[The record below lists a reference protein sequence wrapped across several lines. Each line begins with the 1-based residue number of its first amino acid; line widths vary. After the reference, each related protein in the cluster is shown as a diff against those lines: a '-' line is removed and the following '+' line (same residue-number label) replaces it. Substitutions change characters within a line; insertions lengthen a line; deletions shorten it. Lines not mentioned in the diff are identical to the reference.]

1 MKTYTGVYFGMSTS
15 EFVNKF
21 NESPEDTFK
30 KGITKAAYNAIW
42 DAASHKC
49 YDFIDDTEEFLED
62 MESFLNTKRLEY
74 TKNAINNVKTFINER
89 SECNVIFK
97 NNINTNNKKLTE
109 HEKRAICEGFT
120 NYINSNRVNKK

>member
-1 MKTYTGVYFGMSTS
+1 MKSYTGVYFGMSTS
-15 EFVNKF
+15 EFVGKF
-21 NESPEDTFK
+21 NESSEDIFK

-62 MESFLNTKRLEY
+62 MESFLNPKRLEY
-74 TKNAINNVKTFINER
+74 TKTAINNVKNFINER
-89 SECNVIFK
+89 SECNVMFK
-97 NNINTNNKKLTE
+97 NNNINNKLTE

-120 NYINSNRVNKK
+120 NYINSSRVNKK